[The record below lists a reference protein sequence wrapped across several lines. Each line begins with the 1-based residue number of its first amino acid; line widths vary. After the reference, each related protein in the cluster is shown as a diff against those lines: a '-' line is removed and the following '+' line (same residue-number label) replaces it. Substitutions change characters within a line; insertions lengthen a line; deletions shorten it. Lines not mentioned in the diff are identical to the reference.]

1 MPTLGVLSVYIRNS
15 EPSVTPVR
23 VALGVQIKTTVCN
36 TARLCASGQTKTR
49 KENDFINPAAE
60 NTFPEQCNDAYN
72 GDRHAAASSSSMSLI
87 VYAWL
92 VSRHFMVV
100 VVRLYVR
107 ERCQVHREDQVVVVG
122 AAAFVVMVVVG
133 SMALES
139 RYRDCCR

>member
-1 MPTLGVLSVYIRNS
+1 MQRCLRWRPPRGGIVFEHVVNC
-15 EPSVTPVR
+15 
-23 VALGVQIKTTVCN
+23 VC
-36 TARLCASGQTKTR
+36 L
-49 KENDFINPAAE
+49 AA
-60 NTFPEQCNDAYN
+60 
-72 GDRHAAASSSSMSLI
+72 
-87 VYAWL
+87 
-92 VSRHFMVV
+92 VSRHVMVV